1 MNGEKFTHRTAEAL
15 QSARSLAKELSHGS
29 VTTLHLLATLL
40 KQEDTVIPGLFASL
54 KKNIPEFSAKVQK
67 KLGVLPTVSGSQAEL
82 GFDAEFQRIFDE
94 AESEMKKFGDTFISV
109 EHIFLALLNKPNSCK
124 SILLDEFSK
133 QEQSEVREI
142 FQKIRGNSTVQDA
155 NPEGKRDACK
165 KFCRDVTELAREG
178 KIDPIIGRNSEIR
191 RSMQILSRRTKN
203 NPVLVG
209 DPGVGKTAIVEG
221 LARKIIEGDVPDSLK
236 NKTLLELDM
245 GALVAGTK
253 FRGEFEE
260 RLKAIVKELQE
271 SDGQMILFIDELHTI
286 VGAGSAEGSMDAGN
300 ILKPALA
307 RGTLRVIGATTLAE
321 YRKYIEKDAA
331 LERRFQPVMVNEPTI
346 EDTIAIL
353 RGIKEKYEV
362 HHGVRITDEAIV
374 SAAKLSARYLTDRKL
389 PDKAIDLMDEAT
401 SLLKMELESQP
412 EVLDAL
418 EREIRTLEIEKEAM
432 KTEKNEKREKE
443 IEKILADKKEEF
455 QKISLQWQKE
465 KSGVDEIRSAQKKI
479 DELKLEAEKAE
490 REGSFQRVAEI
501 RYGEIPKLEEMLN
514 NPPLRGGRSEATGG
528 VSNGENQDKSNS
540 PQPPSKRG
548 ATRLLREEVTEKEIA
563 QVLERWTGIPAE
575 KMQME
580 ESEKLSKLE
589 DHLRKRVIG
598 QEEALTKVSNAVR
611 RARAGL
617 SDENKPLASFLFLGP
632 TGVGKT
638 ELSKTLAE
646 YLFSDENAMIRFDMS
661 EFMESH
667 SVSKLIGS
675 PPGYIGY
682 DEEGQ
687 LTGQVRRKP
696 FSLLLFDEIEKAH
709 PDVFKLFLQILD
721 EGHLTDSK
729 GRKVN
734 FKNCVIVMTSNLLA
748 EKFASPPL
756 RGGRSE
762 ATGGVSEWENQD
774 ESNSPQP
781 PSKRGAKMSR
791 EELNTQLLQF
801 FRPELLNRIDEIL
814 QFSSLS
820 KEDVLKIL
828 DIHLKKVEKKLQKKE
843 ISIRFDQSAKDFLL
857 KKGYDETFGAR
868 PLGRAIQN
876 ELLDEL
882 AMQII
887 EGKIVEGDRVKVV
900 ANSDTLVITTE

>member
-1 MNGEKFTHRTAEAL
+1 MNPEKFTERTAEAL
-15 QSARSLAKELSHGS
+15 QKARSLAKELSHGS
-29 VTTLHLLATLL
+29 VTTLHLLTILL
-40 KQEDTVIPGLFASL
+40 KQEDTVIPGLFSAL

-67 KLGVLPTVSGSQAEL
+67 KLGVLPSVSGSQAEVQ
-82 GFDAEFQRIFDE
+82 FDPEFQRIFDG
-94 AESEMKKFGDTFISV
+94 AEEEMKKFSDSFISV
-109 EHIFLALLNKPNSCK
+109 EHLFLAMLDKPNSAK

-133 QEQSEVREI
+133 EERQQIREI
-142 FQKIRGNSTVQDA
+142 FQKIRGNNTVQDA
-155 NPEGKRDACK
+155 NPEAKRDACK
-165 KFCRDVTELAREG
+165 KFCRDVTALAQEG
-178 KIDPIIGRNSEIR
+178 KIDPIIGRNQEIR
-191 RSMQILSRRTKN
+191 RTMQILSRRTKN

-221 LARKIIEGDVPDSLK
+221 LARKIIENDVPESLR
-236 NKTLLELDM
+236 NKSLLELDM

-271 SDGQMILFIDELHTI
+271 SNGQMILFIDELHTI

-307 RGTLRVIGATTLAE
+307 RGTLRVIGATTLSE

-331 LERRFQPVMVNEPTI
+331 LERRFQPVMVDEPTI
-346 EDTIAIL
+346 EDTISIL

-374 SAAKLSARYLTDRKL
+374 AAAKLSARYLTDRKL

-412 EVLDAL
+412 EILDSL

-432 KTEKNEKREKE
+432 KAEKNTKRIAE
-443 IEKILADKKEEF
+443 IEKLLADKKEEF
-455 QKISLQWQKE
+455 QKISLQWQEE
-465 KSGVDEIRSAQKKI
+465 KKGVDEVRNAQKKI
-479 DELKLEAEKAE
+479 DELKNEAEKAE
-490 REGSFQRVAEI
+490 REGNFQRVAEI
-501 RYGEIPKLEEMLN
+501 RYGEIPKLEELLKGDQDMVD
-514 NPPLRGGRSEATGG
+514 RVSTGK
-528 VSNGENQDKSNS
+528 EN
-540 PQPPSKRG
+540 
-548 ATRLLREEVTEKEIA
+548 RLLREEVTEKEIA

-575 KMQME
+575 KMHAT
-580 ESEKLSKLE
+580 ESEKLSHLE

-632 TGVGKT
+632 PGVGTT

-646 YLFSDENAMIRFDMS
+646 YLFSDEDAMIRFDMS

-675 PPGYIGY
+675 PPGYVGY

-729 GRKVN
+729 GRTVN
-734 FKNCVIVMTSNLLA
+734 FKNCVIVMTSNLVTET
-748 EKFASPPL
+748 EKLP
-756 RGGRSE
+756 
-762 ATGGVSEWENQD
+762 
-774 ESNSPQP
+774 
-781 PSKRGAKMSR
+781 R
-791 EELNTQLLQF
+791 EELQQKLLQF
-801 FRPELLNRIDEIL
+801 FRPELINRIDEIL
-814 QFSSLS
+814 QFSALRE
-820 KEDVLKIL
+820 EDVLKIL
-828 DIHLKKVEKKLQKKE
+828 DIHLKGIQKKLAKKDIT
-843 ISIRFDQSAKDFLL
+843 ISFDEKAKNFLL
-857 KKGYDETFGAR
+857 EKGYDKAFGAR
-868 PLGRAIQN
+868 PLDRAIQN

-882 AMQII
+882 SMEII
-887 EGKIVEGDRVKVV
+887 DGKISEGDALKIS
-900 ANSDTLVITTE
+900 ADKNGIMIEK

>member
-1 MNGEKFTHRTAEAL
+1 MNPEKFTERTAEAL
-15 QSARSLAKELSHGS
+15 QKARSLAKELSHGA
-29 VTTLHLLATLL
+29 VTTLHLLRILIDQ
-40 KQEDTVIPGLFASL
+40 KDTVIPGLFSAL
-54 KKNIPEFSAKVQK
+54 KKNIPEFSGKIQK
-67 KLGVLPTVSGSQAEL
+67 KLGVLPQVSGSQAEV
-82 GFDAEFQRIFDE
+82 GFDAEFQRIFDG
-94 AESEMKKFGDTFISV
+94 AEDEMKKFGDSFVSV
-109 EHIFLALLNKPNSCK
+109 EHLFLAMLSKPNSCK
-124 SILLDEFSK
+124 SLLMDDFSEK
-133 QEQSEVREI
+133 EVREI
-142 FQKIRGNSTVQDA
+142 FQKIRGNNTVQDA
-155 NPEGKRDACK
+155 NPEAKRDACK
-165 KFCRDVTELAREG
+165 KFCRDVTELAQEG
-178 KIDPIIGRNSEIR
+178 KIDPIIGRNQEIR
-191 RSMQILSRRTKN
+191 RTMQILSRRTKN

-209 DPGVGKTAIVEG
+209 DPGVGKTAIIEG

-236 NKTLLELDM
+236 NKSLLELDM

-307 RGTLRVIGATTLAE
+307 RGTLRVIGATTLTE

-331 LERRFQPVMVNEPTI
+331 LERRFQPVIVDEPTV
-346 EDTIAIL
+346 EDTISIL

-374 SAAKLSARYLTDRKL
+374 SAAKLSSRYLTDRKL

-412 EVLDAL
+412 EVLDTL
-418 EREIRTLEIEKEAM
+418 EREIRTLEIEYEAL
-432 KTEKNEKREKE
+432 KAEKE
-443 IEKILADKKEEF
+443 DPANKKRKIEIQKILADKKEEF
-455 QKISLQWQKE
+455 QKISLQWQEE
-465 KSGVDEIRSAQKKI
+465 KKGVDAVRNAQKKI
-479 DELKLEAEKAE
+479 DELRGEAEKAE
-490 REGSFQRVAEI
+490 REGNFQRVAEI
-501 RYGEIPKLEEMLN
+501 RYKEIPDLEKLLETGN
-514 NPPLRGGRSEATGG
+514 GRDVACN
-528 VSNGENQDKSNS
+528 VSTD
-540 PQPPSKRG
+540 G
-548 ATRLLREEVTEKEIA
+548 AKLLREEVTEKEIA

-575 KMQME
+575 KMNTTE
-580 ESEKLSKLE
+580 TEKLAKLE
-589 DHLRKRVIG
+589 EHLRERVIG

-638 ELSKTLAE
+638 ELSKTLAQ
-646 YLFSDENAMIRFDMS
+646 YLFADENAMIRFDMS

-667 SVSKLIGS
+667 SVAKLIGS
-675 PPGYIGY
+675 PPGYVGY

-734 FKNCVIVMTSNLLA
+734 FKNCVIVMTSNLVTST
-748 EKFASPPL
+748 EKL
-756 RGGRSE
+756 
-762 ATGGVSEWENQD
+762 
-774 ESNSPQP
+774 
-781 PSKRGAKMSR
+781 SR
-791 EELNTQLLQF
+791 ENLQKELLTF
-801 FRPELLNRIDEIL
+801 FRPELINRIDEIL
-814 QFSSLS
+814 QFEKLS

-828 DIHLKKVEKKLQKKE
+828 DIHIIKIQKKLAKRDIE
-843 ISIRFDQSAKDFLL
+843 ISFDKKSRNFLL
-857 KKGYDETFGAR
+857 EKGYDENFGAR
-868 PLGRAIQN
+868 PLARAIQN
-876 ELLDEL
+876 EVLDEL
-882 AMQII
+882 AMKII
-887 EGKIVEGDRVKVV
+887 EREISDGDSIEISANNDKILVEKK
-900 ANSDTLVITTE
+900 